1 MYNKIKKSFRIK
13 LNSQGAAKSG
23 GITMNDL
30 LMLDKYFPDGNLE
43 GGVDL
48 ANRLGWG
55 ISVQMAGDGY
65 VVSSGD
71 EPILRTEHKDALQS
85 FIYGLGLAYAI
96 LPEKVFVSLEN
107 ALKDL

>member
-1 MYNKIKKSFRIK
+1 
-13 LNSQGAAKSG
+13 
-23 GITMNDL
+23 MNDL
-30 LMLDKYFPDGNLE
+30 LMLDKYFPEGNLE
-43 GGVDL
+43 GGIEL

-55 ISVQMAGDGY
+55 ISVQMAGEGY

-71 EPILRTEHKDALQS
+71 EPILRAEHKDAIQS

-96 LPEKVFVSLEN
+96 LPEKVFSSLEK